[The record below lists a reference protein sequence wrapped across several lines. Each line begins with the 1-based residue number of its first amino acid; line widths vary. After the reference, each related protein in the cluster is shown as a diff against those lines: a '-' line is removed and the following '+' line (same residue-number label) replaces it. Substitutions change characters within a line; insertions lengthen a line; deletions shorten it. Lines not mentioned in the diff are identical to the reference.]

1 MRRISVCL
9 LFLFTLLV
17 LVGCHQKPSLPAST
31 AHVFRATTIE
41 IPDADYGVLLDEG
54 ATWDGERFTIG
65 TYLLD
70 RDTGGYWLDFSKT
83 YTFLPDGTGVTEGL
97 PTSHVE
103 SVQTDALP
111 DKMVDLPNGDTLS
124 TEVVT
129 VGETLQY
136 YVSVRDA
143 TGDVVFSTDLA
154 EVFRFDYTQVK
165 EGNKTFTLLD
175 AVVSDG
181 KYLTL
186 TTGGLCAFDDT
197 GTLLW
202 VEDTKKNPTAL
213 CSTDVGILYLYG
225 DTYEQSLRFLD
236 PATGEFGETL
246 TLPEELFG
254 AGGKNATFIL
264 GAGYDL
270 YVKTNLALWGLNL
283 TTGSDGTVSCLPEK
297 IIDWVN
303 SDLSAAELEAF
314 SIADSHTMTA
324 VWHDSFGEEDNK
336 LLLLTYVA
344 PEDVILKEEI
354 QLALLTD
361 DFTLQRAIADFNRN
375 SETCRI
381 VTTDYTIYAE
391 DIRKTRFDADI
402 SAGSVP
408 DIVLLTDTNGMVDS
422 YIRAELFAD
431 LTPWLQFTYGDE
443 LLGNITKPYQNQT
456 GQQFVLPTTPLSG
469 TYWGKEDYFDS
480 VPTVEEILAILK
492 DPPAGTCLLGS
503 ERSDFWYLADGLFLN
518 MVDLANGTCSF
529 DSDTFVDACKRLIT
543 MESTEERT
551 ETPLLCFGRIASV
564 YSYVTWLMQGEY
576 TVPVGLPSDDEKLY
590 LTDSSYSFLA
600 VTANSTHKEDCYAF
614 LAQYMRI
621 NHTIT
626 ENCFTRQDVYESI
639 KYYAGKTIFMTPS
652 GFRTVPNDWLDDPAK
667 MTGITGNSF
676 QITKADADAYIAF
689 LDLFDG
695 RMEKSTGL
703 YDIYHEEIMDNGRT
717 AKEIATAIQSRASIY
732 LAENS

>member
-1 MRRISVCL
+1 MRRIAVCILFL
-9 LFLFTLLV
+9 LFLFLL
-17 LVGCHQKPSLPAST
+17 LGCEKDASLPNAT
-31 AHVFRATTIE
+31 TNVFRATTIE

-54 ATWDGERFTIG
+54 ATWDGERFSIN
-65 TYLLD
+65 TYLID
-70 RDTGGYWLDFSKT
+70 QDTGTYWLDFSKT
-83 YTFLPDGTGVTEGL
+83 YTFLPDGTGVTEEL

-103 SVQTDALP
+103 SVQPDALP
-111 DKMVDLPNGDTLS
+111 DKVIDLPSGDTLL

-129 VGETLQY
+129 DGDTLHY
-136 YVSVRDA
+136 YVSVRDDK
-143 TGDVVFSTDLA
+143 GDVVFSTDLA
-154 EVFRFDYTQVK
+154 EVFHFDYTQVK

-175 AVVSDG
+175 AVVSGG

-186 TTGGLCAFDDT
+186 TTSGLCAFDEA

-202 VEDTKKNPTAL
+202 VEDSKKNPTAL

-225 DTYEQSLRFLD
+225 DTYEQSLHFLD
-236 PATGEFGETL
+236 PATGELGETL

-254 AGGKNATFIL
+254 AGGRNATFIL

-283 TTGSDGTVSCLPEK
+283 TTDSAGTVSCLSEK
-297 IIDWVN
+297 VIDWVN

-344 PEDVILKEEI
+344 PENVILKEEI
-354 QLALLTD
+354 LLALLTE

-375 SETCRI
+375 SKTCRI
-381 VTTDYTIYAE
+381 VTTDYTIYEE
-391 DIRKTRFDADI
+391 DIRKIRFDADI
-402 SAGSVP
+402 SAGNVP
-408 DIVLLTDTNGMVDS
+408 DIVLLTDTNGMVENYS
-422 YIRAELFAD
+422 RAELFAD
-431 LTPWLQFTYGDE
+431 LTPWLQSTYGDE

-456 GQQFVLPTTPLSG
+456 GQQFVLPTAPLSG
-469 TYWGKEDYFDS
+469 TYWGKADYFDG
-480 VPTVEEILAILK
+480 VPTVEEILAFIEE
-492 DPPAGTCLLGS
+492 PPAGTCLLGS
-503 ERSDFWYLADGLFLN
+503 ERSDFWYLADGLFSN

-529 DSDTFVDACKRLIT
+529 DSDTFVDACERLIT

-551 ETPLLCFGRIASV
+551 ETPLLCFSRIASV
-564 YSYVTWLMQGEY
+564 YSYVTWLMQGDY
-576 TVPVGLPSDDEKLY
+576 TVPVGLPSNDEKLY

-626 ENCFTRQDVYESI
+626 ENLFTRQDVYESI
-639 KYYAGKTIFMTPS
+639 EYYADKMIFMTPS
-652 GFRTVPNDWLDDPAK
+652 GFRTVHSDWLDDPAK
-667 MTGITGNSF
+667 MTGITGDSF

-689 LDLFDG
+689 LDQFEG
-695 RMEKSTGL
+695 RMEKNTGL

-717 AKEIATAIQSRASIY
+717 AKEVAVAIQSRASIY